1 MASVAAVGDMSCSNQ
16 VGPPASGPAA
26 GAVSERALTAD
37 GSVATGGCGA
47 VTTSGGDGG
56 GDSFPSDAGEMLCN
70 VLVQALIDDDAA
82 SIQQQLALL
91 KRASAASAAR
101 NAAPLDASA
110 ANKHAAIRSTMMAL
124 LKNTAGDALNVE
136 ATTLIAATRYSCA
149 RVAAALMASPPLE
162 QPDQQQQQPPQSQQS
177 SEDGHGGHGGTGGSE
192 LGTTPTDAGVGVVGT
207 QEGDNGG
214 ATPLADMIAHKQ
226 MARLNPQA
234 QHILTA
240 KVGERSMADCFVFV
254 VLPCIQYTLCSNP
267 TQRVC
272 LQSAFLC
279 RDLGCLLACAG
290 LFNLEVCDLP
300 CATPTPRRVR
310 PTIILTVNCR
320 GSCSLLD

>member
-1 MASVAAVGDMSCSNQ
+1 MASVAAAGDMSCSNK
-16 VGPPASGPAA
+16 VGPPASGAAA
-26 GAVSERALTAD
+26 GVVSERALVAD
-37 GSVATGGCGA
+37 GSVATGGGGA

-82 SIQQQLALL
+82 SIHQQLALL

-136 ATTLIAATRYSCA
+136 ATSLIAATRYSCA
-149 RVAAALMASPPLE
+149 RVAAALMASPPPE

-177 SEDGHGGHGGTGGSE
+177 SEDGHGGTGGSE
-192 LGTTPTDAGVGVVGT
+192 LGTTTTDAGVGVVGT

-240 KVGERSMADCFVFV
+240 KVGERSMADLCCFCSFTLYAKYL
-254 VLPCIQYTLCSNP
+254 VLQPNP
-267 TQRVC
+267 VRGFTECFSMSRPWV
-272 LQSAFLC
+272 SACLC
-279 RDLGCLLACAG
+279 R
-290 LFNLEVCDLP
+290 FV
-300 CATPTPRRVR
+300 
-310 PTIILTVNCR
+310 
-320 GSCSLLD
+320 